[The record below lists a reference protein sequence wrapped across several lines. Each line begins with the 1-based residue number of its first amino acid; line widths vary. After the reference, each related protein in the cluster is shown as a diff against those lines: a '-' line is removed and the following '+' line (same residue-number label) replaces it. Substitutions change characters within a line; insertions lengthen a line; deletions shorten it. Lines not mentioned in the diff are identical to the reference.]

1 MRVSGHRTE
10 QNVFVMGGVRFP
22 GKDPLEPASRPGC
35 PPDVPGHPA
44 VMVAHMRAERDAPLS
59 QIGLAHNGLGLLPHT
74 SHHRQQHGHQQGD
87 NRDHHQQLDER
98 ECFWRLGRRQRV
110 RDARVVF
117 IGLRPSSSTAPYM
130 LL

>member
-1 MRVSGHRTE
+1 MH
-10 QNVFVMGGVRFP
+10 VF
-22 GKDPLEPASRPGC
+22 ERPGC
-35 PPDVPGHPA
+35 LVGVPGHPA
-44 VMVAHMRAERDAPLS
+44 VMVAHIRAESDAPVS
-59 QIGLAHNGLGLLPHT
+59 QLGLTDHRLRLPPHT